1 MTDTPIDPPN
11 EPTDLS
17 LVLVHLMKGPLYRD
31 VHEKQWG
38 LLLGLRNQVGEYVS
52 VLGLSVV
59 VDEAEGYA
67 YLRSQVVDQDATE
80 FPRLVARRTLPFKVS
95 VLLALLRKRLAEFD
109 ASSSDVRLVLS
120 RDQIIELLRLF
131 MPDSTNEAR
140 LVDNI
145 DTTVKRVCELGFL
158 HPLRG
163 EQDRYEIR
171 RILKAY
177 IDGQWLSEFDAR
189 LDEYLSDLDVSEES
203 A

>member
-1 MTDTPIDPPN
+1 
-11 EPTDLS
+11 
-17 LVLVHLMKGPLYRD
+17 

-131 MPDSTNEAR
+131 MPDSPTRRAWW
-140 LVDNI
+140 
-145 DTTVKRVCELGFL
+145 TTSIPPSR
-158 HPLRG
+158 
-163 EQDRYEIR
+163 
-171 RILKAY
+171 
-177 IDGQWLSEFDAR
+177 
-189 LDEYLSDLDVSEES
+189 ES
-203 A
+203 ANWAFCTRSEASRTGMKSDGF

>member
-1 MTDTPIDPPN
+1 M
-11 EPTDLS
+11 PTCA
-17 LVLVHLMKGPLYRD
+17 VRF
-31 VHEKQWG
+31 
-38 LLLGLRNQVGEYVS
+38 
-52 VLGLSVV
+52 
-59 VDEAEGYA
+59 
-67 YLRSQVVDQDATE
+67 VDQDATE
-80 FPRLVARRTLPFKVS
+80 YPRLVARRTLPFKVS

-120 RDQIIELLRLF
+120 RDQIIEILRLF

-163 EQDRYEIR
+163 EQDKYEVR

-189 LDEYLSDLDVSEES
+189 LGRISGRSGCVGGVGVTSSLFSPIELEDPTPRPTARLPP
-203 A
+203 AAT